1 MKWDVKLFVAG
12 SMFVEQVHATNM
24 QDARQTALARN
35 PTARIVSVTV
45 TFKKPHYKLSLTL
58 LTEIAIGFIILLF
71 AKCHD

>member
-12 SMFVEQVHATNM
+12 SMFTEQVQATNM

-45 TFKKPHYKLSLTL
+45 SFKWPHSEVSQTL
-58 LTEIAIGFIILLF
+58 LT
-71 AKCHD
+71 

>member
-35 PTARIVSVTV
+35 PTATVVSVTV
-45 TFKKPHYKLSLTL
+45 SFK
-58 LTEIAIGFIILLF
+58 
-71 AKCHD
+71 